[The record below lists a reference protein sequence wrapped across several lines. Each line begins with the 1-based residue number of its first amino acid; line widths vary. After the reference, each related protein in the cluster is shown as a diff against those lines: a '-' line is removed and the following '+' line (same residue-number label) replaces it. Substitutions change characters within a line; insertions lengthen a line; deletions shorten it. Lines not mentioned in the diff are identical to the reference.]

1 MMQSESMQSSVIWYR
16 VPWGKSDSLRVFA
29 GILLT
34 VGVRASP
41 IVFASSFVALE
52 RPTAILVLLGLIV
65 GGVIIAGVMTVINL
79 TAERSMTP
87 LAIGIDDGHI
97 HMDRSLWTYGVDVES
112 IPVSDLRRLKIVKVP
127 DRLRKKKRTWWQKL
141 LRFEVNVDQTDVV
154 IDYQDRR
161 KKILFRPS
169 GISAIL
175 AGREELVNALANLPD
190 VTFSIE
196 GKTVTR
202 EEWLATYTEMQKH
215 IAMEESGLIL
225 KTQSLG
231 MP

>member
-1 MMQSESMQSSVIWYR
+1 MMRLESVYSPVVWYR
-16 VPWGKSDSLRVFA
+16 VPWGIRDTLRVFA

-52 RPTAILVLLGLIV
+52 RSTAILVVLGLLV

-97 HMDRSLWTYGVDVES
+97 HIDRSLWKYGVDIES

-127 DRLRKKKRTWWQKL
+127 DQLRKKKRTWWQKL
-141 LRFEVNVDQTDVV
+141 LRFEVNADQTDIVL
-154 IDYQDRR
+154 DYQDRK

-169 GISAIL
+169 GISASI
-175 AGREELVNALANLPD
+175 AEREELVNALAHLPD
-190 VTFSIE
+190 VTLSIE
-196 GKTVTR
+196 GNTVAR
-202 EEWLATYTEMQKH
+202 EEWLATYKEMQRH
-215 IAMEESGLIL
+215 TAMEESGLIL
-225 KTQSLG
+225 KTQALG

>member
-1 MMQSESMQSSVIWYR
+1 MSSFENSEQRTANSEQRTANSERHPERSRGTKGNMVKSESMQSSVIWYR

-52 RPTAILVLLGLIV
+52 RPTAILVVLGLLV

-97 HMDRSLWTYGVDVES
+97 HLDRSLWTYGVDVES
-112 IPVSDLRRLKIVKVP
+112 IPVSTLRSE
-127 DRLRKKKRTWWQKL
+127 DRKGT
-141 LRFEVNVDQTDVV
+141 
-154 IDYQDRR
+154 
-161 KKILFRPS
+161 
-169 GISAIL
+169 
-175 AGREELVNALANLPD
+175 
-190 VTFSIE
+190 
-196 GKTVTR
+196 
-202 EEWLATYTEMQKH
+202 
-215 IAMEESGLIL
+215 
-225 KTQSLG
+225 
-231 MP
+231 

>member
-1 MMQSESMQSSVIWYR
+1 MHSSIVWYR
-16 VPWGKSDSLRVFA
+16 VPWGIRDTLRVFA

-52 RPTAILVLLGLIV
+52 RSTAILVVLGLLV

-79 TAERSMTP
+79 TSERSMTP

-97 HMDRSLWTYGVDVES
+97 HIDRSLWKYGVDIES

-127 DRLRKKKRTWWQKL
+127 DQLRQKKRTWWQKL
-141 LRFEVNVDQTDVV
+141 LRFEVNADHTDIVF
-154 IDYQDRR
+154 DYQDRK

-169 GISAIL
+169 GISASI
-175 AGREELVNALANLPD
+175 AEREELVNALAHLPD

-196 GKTVTR
+196 GKAVAR

-215 IAMEESGLIL
+215 ITMEESGLIL
-225 KTQSLG
+225 RSQALG

>member
-1 MMQSESMQSSVIWYR
+1 MQSSIVWYR
-16 VPWGKSDSLRVFA
+16 VPWGIRDTLRAFA
-29 GILLT
+29 GFLLT
-34 VGVRASP
+34 VGVRVSP

-52 RPTAILVLLGLIV
+52 RSTAILVVLGVIV
-65 GGVIIAGVMTVINL
+65 GGVIIAGVMAVINL

-97 HMDRSLWTYGVDVES
+97 HIDRSLRTYGVDVES
-112 IPVSDLRRLKIVKVP
+112 IPTSDLRRLKIVKVP
-127 DRLRKKKRTWWQKL
+127 DQLLKKKRTWWQKL
-141 LRFEVNVDQTDVV
+141 LRFEVNADQTDIVF
-154 IDYQDRR
+154 DYQDRK

-169 GISAIL
+169 GISASI
-175 AGREELVNALANLPD
+175 AEREELVNALAHLPD

-196 GKTVTR
+196 GKTVNS
-202 EEWLATYTEMQKH
+202 EEWLATFTEMQKH

-225 KTQSLG
+225 RSQALG